1 MAQNSTE
8 AGSSAQSDS
17 NSTAGNESFR
27 NSSDRGDTTEEEEGG
42 GHKMTLKW
50 INAELKRDWKTYYR
64 THELNEKLYFHHK
77 GKDEIRNSKIPETS
91 H

>member
-8 AGSSAQSDS
+8 AGSSAQSDTQS
-17 NSTAGNESFR
+17 ASGNESFR

-50 INAELKRDWKTYYR
+50 INSELKRDWKSYYR

-77 GKDEIRNSKIPETS
+77 GKHEIRNSKIPEKS